1 MSFGK
6 TDAPDSDR
14 VYEGLRIPS
23 SLNNVAS
30 VTFVLTQE
38 PGKLKPKDLKIAIE
52 KNRAEKELRAE
63 EQRKLREEGGGA
75 GMLDLRGIL
84 AEERLNSI
92 EGDPFK
98 RQLREMAFLA
108 DIDDVEKLE
117 IEKGFRISEDYVG
130 SNLLS
135 KKDIELINKQR
146 KSAMLYKKQ
155 SQWHIIQSRNITR
168 KYNPS
173 HLTIKAGTLGHS
185 VKEIININ
193 QYPHYDMNR
202 NDLWS
207 KRINTLRRFISL
219 NSRWLIRKR
228 VKERM
233 DAVMKYFHD
242 NNCFTRHEIREFINQ
257 STSSSSAAAA
267 NNNDKKKSMTRND
280 NRQQLH
286 SRDDNNSNKPTSV
299 SIIAF
304 THDNNQVIQHENN
317 KLIMNQN
324 QDKIHR
330 GEDEINI
337 DMVRRILFPRC
348 NPPQGG
354 GGTVE
359 KLQESLIN
367 KPIHFDDRALYQL
380 KIKPDY
386 LKFNYQSISLPIV
399 PIYLPSLKD
408 KKLRLGA
415 MEEEYQR
422 APCDNNVN
430 DIEILKW
437 ISSSSSNTNDDLYAL
452 NMMRKDNLPK
462 ARDTEDDYLILEPSE
477 DDIKKIQSLNA
488 PKSKNDK
495 SNKTNNN
502 NNNKNNNNNNSKNN
516 ETKSDV
522 NTTTTT
528 NNNNNNNNTML
539 QNMPLWLTHS
549 NDVWK
554 THELNFFDSTPLL
567 RIHGNASYGPRRN
580 EMDVDWILRPDS
592 EKLEYKSD
600 TSIRTK

>member
-1 MSFGK
+1 MSFAK
-6 TDAPDSDR
+6 TEVLDSDR
-14 VYEGLRIPS
+14 VFEGLRIPP
-23 SLNNVAS
+23 SLNNVTS
-30 VTFVLTQE
+30 VSFVLTQE
-38 PGKLKPKDLKIAIE
+38 PGKLKPKDLKVAIE

-84 AEERLNSI
+84 SEERLNSI

-117 IEKGFRISEDYVG
+117 IEKGFRISEDYIG

-155 SQWHIIQSRNITR
+155 SQWHVIQSRNITK
-168 KYNPS
+168 KYYPS
-173 HLTIKAGTLGHS
+173 HLTIKAGSLGHS

-219 NSRWLIRKR
+219 ISRWLIRKR

-242 NNCFTRHEIREFINQ
+242 NNCFTRHEIREFINK
-257 STSSSSAAAA
+257 SSSAAASSSS
-267 NNNDKKKSMTRND
+267 NDKKKSMTRNES
-280 NRQQLH
+280 RQQQLNNK
-286 SRDDNNSNKPTSV
+286 DDSKSSKPTSV
-299 SIIAF
+299 SILAF
-304 THDNNQVIQHENN
+304 SLDNNQVIQREYN
-317 KLIMNQN
+317 KLIINQTH
-324 QDKIHR
+324 DKIHR
-330 GEDEINI
+330 GDDEINI

-354 GGTVE
+354 GDTAE
-359 KLQESLIN
+359 KLQESLID

-386 LKFNYQSISLPIV
+386 LKFNYQSIPIPIV
-399 PIYLPSLKD
+399 PIHLPSLED

-422 APCDNNVN
+422 AACDNNVN
-430 DIEILKW
+430 DIDVLQW
-437 ISSSSSNTNDDLYAL
+437 SSSSSSSTTTDYGSYAL

-477 DDIKKIQSLNA
+477 DDIKKIQSFNA
-488 PKSKNDK
+488 PKSK
-495 SNKTNNN
+495 SNS
-502 NNNKNNNNNNSKNN
+502 NNNKNNESESNAN
-516 ETKSDV
+516 
-522 NTTTTT
+522 T
-528 NNNNNNNNTML
+528 NNDTMM
-539 QNMPLWLTHS
+539 QMPLWLSHT
-549 NDVWK
+549 DDIWK
-554 THELNFFDSTPLL
+554 THELNFFDPTPLL
-567 RIHGNASYGPRRN
+567 RIHGAASVGPRRH
-580 EMDVDWILRPDS
+580 EMDVDWLLRPDS
-592 EKLEYKSD
+592 EKLEYKVD
-600 TSIRTK
+600 NSIRTK